1 MSEIELAGA
10 ASRFGA
16 RACRQVACLGHLR
29 PDCSDVMELAEVL
42 VRAAVWLSKEDR
54 WEVGAGRF
62 VVEADRHQSALL
74 NDPQSVLKAPT

>member
-10 ASRFGA
+10 ARRFGA
-16 RACRQVACLGHLR
+16 RACRQVALSGPLASGLR
-29 PDCSDVMELAEVL
+29 DVMELAEVL
-42 VRAAVWLSKEDR
+42 VRAAVWLSEEDR

-74 NDPQSVLKAPT
+74 NHPQSVLKAPT

>member
-1 MSEIELAGA
+1 
-10 ASRFGA
+10 
-16 RACRQVACLGHLR
+16 
-29 PDCSDVMELAEVL
+29 MELAEVL
-42 VRAAVWLSKEDR
+42 VRAAVWLSEEDR